1 MWQAVRWI
9 VRAKIAAVAL
19 FTVADAFFG
28 AMDAVGTMGFDD
40 PLSFGA
46 GLIALITYFAASLT
60 MGK

>member
-1 MWQAVRWI
+1 M
-9 VRAKIAAVAL
+9 AL